1 VKRVSSRDQRI
12 VELAQMVGVAIPPK
26 EASEIADRLFALLRE
41 LDCLANLDLDA
52 VEPVV
57 LFPDE
62 PERG

>member
-1 VKRVSSRDQRI
+1 
-12 VELAQMVGVAIPPK
+12 MVGVAIPQE
-26 EASEIADRLFALLRE
+26 EASEIADRLFALVRE
-41 LDCLANLDLDA
+41 LECLTDLDLDA

>member
-1 VKRVSSRDQRI
+1 
-12 VELAQMVGVAIPPK
+12 MVGLAIPPE
-26 EASEIADRLFALLRE
+26 EASEIADRLFALVRE
-41 LDCLANLDLDA
+41 LECLANLDLDA

>member
-1 VKRVSSRDQRI
+1 VKRVSSREQRI
-12 VELAQMVGVAIPPK
+12 AELAQMVGLAIPPE
-26 EASEIADRLFALLRE
+26 EASEIADRLFALVRE
-41 LDCLANLDLDA
+41 LECLANLDLDA